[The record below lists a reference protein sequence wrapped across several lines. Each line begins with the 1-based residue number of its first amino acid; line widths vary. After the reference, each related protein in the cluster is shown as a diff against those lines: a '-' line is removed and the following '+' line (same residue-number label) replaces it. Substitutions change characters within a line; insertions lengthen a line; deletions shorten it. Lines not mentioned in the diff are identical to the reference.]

1 MLGDYVHE
9 EIPPVT
15 TYVHLIRCV
24 SSASSV
30 SGRDLFIRS
39 VVQEICNRPS
49 IWRRS

>member
-9 EIPPVT
+9 EIPP
-15 TYVHLIRCV
+15 HLIRCV

-39 VVQEICNRPS
+39 VVDL
-49 IWRRS
+49 